1 MNTKIS
7 TLIVDDEEIWRF
19 LVSRALL
26 LHDEIELIGNANSYQ
41 EALQQIDE
49 LKPKVLFLDVQ
60 IWDNQTCFELQKQIN
75 YKPIIVVVSGEADC
89 EDRALK
95 AGATAF
101 MKKPFSKDDVA
112 GVIRKVCARLG

>member
-60 IWDNQTCFELQKQIN
+60 TWDNQTCFELQKQIN

>member
-1 MNTKIS
+1 MNAKIS

-41 EALQQIDE
+41 EALHQIDE

-60 IWDNQTCFELQKQIN
+60 IWDNQTCFELQKQIS